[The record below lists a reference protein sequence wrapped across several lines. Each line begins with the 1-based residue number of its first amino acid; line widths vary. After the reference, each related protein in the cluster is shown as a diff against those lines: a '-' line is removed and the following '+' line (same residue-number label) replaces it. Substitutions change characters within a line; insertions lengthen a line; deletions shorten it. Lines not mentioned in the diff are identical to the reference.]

1 MFGSGHFFNGP
12 LHGPTGSTN
21 NKASQG
27 SGFSAMEQRMQ
38 QLQTMIQR
46 LEKTRQAPPLPTMP
60 NDVAQG
66 VEEVP
71 PFRSFLMG
79 AEPPPKAEPLNDKT
93 RHRKASIQP
102 IVQKYAQ
109 AFGIDPKLINAVIHQ
124 ESAFN
129 PNAVSRVGAR
139 GLMQLM
145 PSTAK
150 WLGVNNAFD
159 PEQNVAAGTRYLA
172 GLMKKYRGNIPLALA
187 AYNAG
192 SGAVDKH
199 NGIPP
204 YKETQQYVQRIL
216 ASYLKQRNSTVS

>member
-1 MFGSGHFFNGP
+1 MFGSGPFFNGP
-12 LHGPTGSTN
+12 LQGPNSN
-21 NKASQG
+21 RASQHTG
-27 SGFSAMEQRMQ
+27 TLPMEQRMQ
-38 QLQTMIQR
+38 QLQAMIQR
-46 LEKTRQAPPLPTMP
+46 LEETRKTPPLPAMP
-60 NDVAQG
+60 HNVNQG
-66 VEEVP
+66 GEEAPV
-71 PFRSFLMG
+71 FRSFLMG
-79 AEPPPKAEPLNDKT
+79 TEPPAKAAPLNEKAN
-93 RHRKASIQP
+93 HRKATIQP
-102 IVQKYAQ
+102 LVQKYAH
-109 AFGIDPKLINAVIHQ
+109 AFGVDPTLINAVIHQ

-150 WLGVNNAFD
+150 WLGVQNAFD
-159 PEQNVAAGTRYLA
+159 PEQNIAAGTRYLA

-204 YKETQQYVQRIL
+204 YKETQQYVHKIL